1 MSPAWAAAVTAARY
15 APAMSL
21 FVLTMVN
28 GPAYDRSRP
37 RREQRGWDEHAAF
50 MDGLL
55 AEGFVVLGGPIGD
68 GQEVMLVVEA
78 DTEREAR
85 ARMEPDPWAPMG
97 VLEIGSVQPWT
108 IWLDSRPCWGAA
120 AAIDAA
126 RAAQR

>member
-1 MSPAWAAAVTAARY
+1 MAGRRALVVNQPGSY
-15 APAMSL
+15 APAMAL
-21 FVLTMVN
+21 FVLMMVN

-37 RREQRGWDEHAAF
+37 RREQGGWDEHAAF

-68 GQEVMLVVEA
+68 GENVMLVVEA
-78 DTEREAR
+78 DSEREAR

-108 IWLDSRPCWGAA
+108 IWLDSRPSWG
-120 AAIDAA
+120 AA